1 MMPKG
6 MQKSVPKLAIVG
18 SLAVLAFNYPILSL
32 FRGHLF
38 SVPALYVGLF
48 GAWLLIILLARLA
61 AEPHRRGVSR
71 SPVSTEKAGS

>member
-1 MMPKG
+1 MPKG

-18 SLAVLAFNYPILSL
+18 SLALLAFNYPILSL

-48 GAWLLIILLARLA
+48 GAWLLVIILARLA
-61 AEPHRRGVSR
+61 ADSRRHRSVRPRVNAERDPS
-71 SPVSTEKAGS
+71 

>member
-1 MMPKG
+1 MPKG

-18 SLAVLAFNYPILSL
+18 SLALLAFNYPILSL

-48 GAWLLIILLARLA
+48 GAWLLVIILARLA
-61 AEPHRRGVSR
+61 ADSRRHRSGRPRVNAERNPS
-71 SPVSTEKAGS
+71 

>member
-1 MMPKG
+1 MPKG

-38 SVPALYVGLF
+38 SVPAL
-48 GAWLLIILLARLA
+48 
-61 AEPHRRGVSR
+61 
-71 SPVSTEKAGS
+71 